1 VLRAA
6 ANTAM
11 AQLAMLAAG
20 LLLFAESQAS
30 DVADSSTL
38 QGFLSK
44 PMLSGSDASKSST
57 SDYDKFIA
65 PQFNS
70 VKSRNGPDAL
80 FNYKNPAAPS
90 IDTKDFDLPK
100 IADRE
105 EKKAVQK
112 LAAAGSNG
120 HLGLHAMFASLLWL
134 GAMLGARTQ
143 GRRFQP
149 ADDKVLEMK
158 SCQQGDSSRV
168 GWGQLSSQHSE
179 PLTLCYHVGGHG
191 PPKKKPAMLD
201 LDAME
206 ASGALDIVPDY
217 DKNEA
222 VMTGGGFNAS
232 GEPPVKIKGFSL
244 ATAALAAGA
253 FITLYSFY
261 AFFTSGGGGG
271 TASASSLGFIYGIP
285 VLSLGAALAYAELQ
299 PVPVTYAGNEEEME
313 ALFQAKA
320 NGAMRSIR
328 EDVTRHRYGDDAHLD
343 TTTKALGLVEPG
355 RPYPLLLEL
364 KLGMTEKDELSFAM
378 VFQALEAPF
387 SLWADERRVKKYQ
400 TFFGPNV
407 DVDVVKVDKDNRVLA
422 IVLATNGGEP
432 GASGLDPTVKIDL
445 TAEIPD
451 KLPARN
457 REEYA

>member
-38 QGFLSK
+38 QGFLSN
-44 PMLSGSDASKSST
+44 PMPSG
-57 SDYDKFIA
+57 YDKFIT

-70 VKSRNGPDAL
+70 VKNRNGPDAL
-80 FNYKNPAAPS
+80 FNYKNPAAGAEPS
-90 IDTKDFDLPK
+90 IGTKDFDLPK

-112 LAAAGSNG
+112 LAATESNG

-134 GAMLGARTQ
+134 GVMLGVRTQ
-143 GRRFQP
+143 GRS
-149 ADDKVLEMK
+149 AGMNTASALGDNVLEMR
-158 SCQQGDSSRV
+158 SSQHGDSSSV
-168 GWGQLSSQHSE
+168 GWGQRSSQHSE
-179 PLTLCYHVGGHG
+179 PLTLCYAEGEG
-191 PPKKKPAMLD
+191 AM
-201 LDAME
+201 M
-206 ASGALDIVPDY
+206 
-217 DKNEA
+217 
-222 VMTGGGFNAS
+222 GGGFNAS
-232 GEPPVKIKGFSL
+232 GEPPIKIKGFSL
-244 ATAALAAGA
+244 ATAALSVGAA
-253 FITLYSFY
+253 ITLYSFY

-271 TASASSLGFIYGIP
+271 TASLSSLGFIYGIP
-285 VLSLGAALAYAELQ
+285 IITLGAAMGYAELK
-299 PVPVTYAGNEEEME
+299 PVPVNYDGSEAKLE
-313 ALFQAKA
+313 ALFEAKA
-320 NGAMRSIR
+320 NESMRKVR

-451 KLPARN
+451 KIPARN

>member
-1 VLRAA
+1 
-6 ANTAM
+6 M
-11 AQLAMLAAG
+11 
-20 LLLFAESQAS
+20 
-30 DVADSSTL
+30 
-38 QGFLSK
+38 
-44 PMLSGSDASKSST
+44 PSGYDASKSSM
-57 SDYDKFIA
+57 SGYDKFIT
-65 PQFNS
+65 PQFNN
-70 VKSRNGPDAL
+70 VKNRNGPDAL
-80 FNYKNPAAPS
+80 FNYKNPAAGAEPS
-90 IDTKDFDLPK
+90 IGTKDFDLPK

-112 LAAAGSNG
+112 LAATESNG

-134 GAMLGARTQ
+134 GVMLGVRTQ
-143 GRRFQP
+143 GRS
-149 ADDKVLEMK
+149 AGMNTASALGDNVLEMR
-158 SCQQGDSSRV
+158 SSQHGDSSSV
-168 GWGQLSSQHSE
+168 GWGQRSSQHSE
-179 PLTLCYHVGGHG
+179 PLTLCYAEGEG
-191 PPKKKPAMLD
+191 AM
-201 LDAME
+201 M
-206 ASGALDIVPDY
+206 
-217 DKNEA
+217 
-222 VMTGGGFNAS
+222 GGGFNAS
-232 GEPPVKIKGFSL
+232 GEPPIKIKGFSL
-244 ATAALAAGA
+244 ATAALSVGAA
-253 FITLYSFY
+253 ITLYSFY

-451 KLPARN
+451 KIPARN
-457 REEYA
+457 R

>member
-1 VLRAA
+1 
-6 ANTAM
+6 M
-11 AQLAMLAAG
+11 
-20 LLLFAESQAS
+20 
-30 DVADSSTL
+30 
-38 QGFLSK
+38 
-44 PMLSGSDASKSST
+44 
-57 SDYDKFIA
+57 SDYDKFIT

-70 VKSRNGPDAL
+70 VKNRNGPDAL
-80 FNYKNPAAPS
+80 FNYKNPAAGAEPS
-90 IDTKDFDLPK
+90 IGTKDFDLPK

-105 EKKAVQK
+105 ENQAVQK
-112 LAAAGSNG
+112 LAATESNG

-134 GAMLGARTQ
+134 GVMLGVRTQ
-143 GRRFQP
+143 GRS
-149 ADDKVLEMK
+149 AGMNTASALGDNVLEMR
-158 SCQQGDSSRV
+158 SSQHGDSSSV
-168 GWGQLSSQHSE
+168 GWGQRSSQHSE
-179 PLTLCYHVGGHG
+179 PLTLCYAEGDGG
-191 PPKKKPAMLD
+191 AM
-201 LDAME
+201 M
-206 ASGALDIVPDY
+206 
-217 DKNEA
+217 
-222 VMTGGGFNAS
+222 GGGFNAS
-232 GEPPVKIKGFSL
+232 GEPPIKIKGFSL
-244 ATAALAAGA
+244 ATAALSVGAA
-253 FITLYSFY
+253 ITLYSFF

-271 TASASSLGFIYGIP
+271 TASLSSLGFIYGIP
-285 VLSLGAALAYAELQ
+285 IITLGAALAYAELQ

-313 ALFQAKA
+313 ALFEAKA

-364 KLGMTEKDELSFAM
+364 KLGMTEKDELCFAM

>member
-1 VLRAA
+1 
-6 ANTAM
+6 M

-30 DVADSSTL
+30 DVADSSTF

-44 PMLSGSDASKSST
+44 PMPSG
-57 SDYDKFIA
+57 YDKFIT

-70 VKSRNGPDAL
+70 VKNRNGPDAL
-80 FNYKNPAAPS
+80 FNYKNPAAGAEPS
-90 IDTKDFDLPK
+90 IGTKDFDLPK

-191 PPKKKPAMLD
+191 PPKTKPAMLD

-206 ASGALDIVPDY
+206 ASGQLDVVPDY
-217 DKNEA
+217 DKNQA

-285 VLSLGAALAYAELQ
+285 ILSLGAALAYAELQ

-313 ALFQAKA
+313 ALFEAKA

-364 KLGMTEKDELSFAM
+364 KLGMTEKDELCFAM

>member
-1 VLRAA
+1 
-6 ANTAM
+6 M

-30 DVADSSTL
+30 DVADSSTF

-44 PMLSGSDASKSST
+44 PMPSG
-57 SDYDKFIA
+57 YDKFIT

-70 VKSRNGPDAL
+70 VKNRNGPDAL
-80 FNYKNPAAPS
+80 FNYKNPAAGAEPS
-90 IDTKDFDLPK
+90 IGTQDFDLPR
-100 IADRE
+100 IVDRE

-451 KLPARN
+451 KIPARN

>member
-1 VLRAA
+1 
-6 ANTAM
+6 M

-30 DVADSSTL
+30 DVADSSTF

-44 PMLSGSDASKSST
+44 PMPSGYDASKSSM
-57 SDYDKFIA
+57 SDYDKFIT

-70 VKSRNGPDAL
+70 VKNRNGPDAL
-80 FNYKNPAAPS
+80 FNYKNPAAGAEPS
-90 IDTKDFDLPK
+90 IGTKDFDLPR

-105 EKKAVQK
+105 ENKAVQK
-112 LAAAGSNG
+112 LAATESNG

-134 GAMLGARTQ
+134 GAMLGVRTQ

-191 PPKKKPAMLD
+191 PPKTKPAMLD

-206 ASGALDIVPDY
+206 ASGQLDVVPDY
-217 DKNEA
+217 VQNEA

-232 GEPPVKIKGFSL
+232 GEPPVKVKGFSL

-271 TASASSLGFIYGIP
+271 TASVSSLGFIYGIP
-285 VLSLGAALAYAELQ
+285 ILSLGAALAYAELQ
-299 PVPVTYAGNEEEME
+299 PVPVTYAGNEAEME
-313 ALFQAKA
+313 ALWEAKA
-320 NGAMRSIR
+320 NEAMRSIR

-355 RPYPLLLEL
+355 RPYPVLLEI
-364 KLGMTEKDELSFAM
+364 KLGMTDHDELSFAM

-400 TFFGPNV
+400 TFFGPNI
-407 DVDVVKVDKDNRVLA
+407 DVDVVKVDKENRVLA

-432 GASGLDPTVKIDL
+432 GASGLERGLKIDL

>member
-1 VLRAA
+1 
-6 ANTAM
+6 M

-38 QGFLSK
+38 QGFLSN
-44 PMLSGSDASKSST
+44 PMPSG
-57 SDYDKFIA
+57 YDKFIT

-70 VKSRNGPDAL
+70 VKNRNGPDAL
-80 FNYKNPAAPS
+80 FNYKNPAAGAEPS
-90 IDTKDFDLPK
+90 IGTKDFDLPK

-112 LAAAGSNG
+112 LAATESNG

-179 PLTLCYHVGGHG
+179 PLTVAYHVGGHG

-451 KLPARN
+451 KIPARN